1 MDCLSA
7 FGQALATV
15 LGAVIVYVLGQLLV
29 KLAEPALALRSLI
42 GRIAGDLIVYAN
54 RDKRIAPDEE
64 RLKIFRR
71 HASDLHQFS
80 ATIVGYRFFP
90 FLHIVPPKGDLE
102 KAARILIGFS
112 NSQIR
117 TGIEVMDLLPWKT
130 QQEFRRLLKISDPD
144 TPGKPPGSDPPQ
156 PPPNPL

>member
-90 FLHIVPPKGDLE
+90 FCISYRPR
-102 KAARILIGFS
+102 AI
-112 NSQIR
+112 
-117 TGIEVMDLLPWKT
+117 WKKLR
-130 QQEFRRLLKISDPD
+130 EF
-144 TPGKPPGSDPPQ
+144 
-156 PPPNPL
+156 